1 MSIVVYTYSDPYRL
15 KEESY
20 WDEIKACPYFC
31 AAQTL
36 VNGLKY
42 LYREDFVQGRVTT
55 VKNFLEELFPHC
67 QSAAC
72 RIKQH
77 AAIDRAIAE
86 GVSSGLGAEE
96 QEKIRAALLWN
107 REEVMESIRVMFEL
121 GVDVEE
127 IREDML
133 TPAQKVIARPCGT
146 CRDERQAPYHHVRHR
161 AQGGSGDGES
171 DGAAGLRCGYRRPEP
186 SGRVAKEKILEKLL
200 ANTLLVSLM
209 HVNNETGVIQPVEEL
224 GAELEKR
231 EILFHVDAT
240 QSCGKLV
247 DELRR
252 LKYRMLSF
260 SAHKMRGPQG
270 IGVLVLKKRDYKLPP
285 VKAILY
291 GGEQERGIRP
301 GTIPAAL
308 AAGCGKACE
317 LAAMRYKEDSRKLQ
331 QIEAMLLQMIDEAG
345 LAYSVNGDAEFSL
358 PSTLNLA
365 LHGVSA
371 EALMITARGGCA
383 ISNGSACTSKS
394 YVPSYVLAAMG
405 VSAEQIESSIRLSWG
420 AETDEALLKTEFAKL
435 LTAAKRLA

>member
-1 MSIVVYTYSDPYRL
+1 MSIYLDWNASAPIAPEVVETMMEVYRNQIGNADSRTHAYG
-15 KEESY
+15 EAVRAVVEH
-20 WDEIKACPYFC
+20 A
-31 AAQTL
+31 
-36 VNGLKY
+36 
-42 LYREDFVQGRVTT
+42 R
-55 VKNFLEELFPHC
+55 
-67 QSAAC
+67 
-72 RIKQH
+72 KQ
-77 AAIDRAIAE
+77 
-86 GVSSGLGAEE
+86 V
-96 QEKIRAALLWN
+96 AALLGVTSA
-107 REEVMESIRVMFEL
+107 EVFFTSGATESSNIAIQGLAAYAEQSGKRHIITSAIEHKAVLETVKAMGRRGFA
-121 GVDVEE
+121 VDIV
-127 IREDML
+127 
-133 TPAQKVIARPCGT
+133 A
-146 CRDERQAPYHHVRHR
+146 
-161 AQGGSGDGES
+161 
-171 DGAAGLRCGYRRPEP
+171 PEP
-186 SGRVAKEKILEKLL
+186 SGRVAKEKILEKLR
-200 ANTLLVSLM
+200 ADTLLVSLM

-270 IGVLVLKKRDYKLPP
+270 VGVLVLKKRDYKLPP

-317 LAAMRYKEDSRKLQ
+317 LAAMRYKENRRKLQ
-331 QIEAMLLQMIDEAG
+331 QIKAMLLQMIDEAG

-358 PSTLNLA
+358 PSTLNLSF
-365 LHGVSA
+365 HGISA
-371 EALMITARGGCA
+371 EALMIAARGGCA

-394 YVPSYVLAAMG
+394 YAPSYVLAAMG
-405 VSAEQIESSIRLSWG
+405 IPEEQIESSIRLSWG

-435 LTAAKRLA
+435 LTAAKALVQ

>member
-1 MSIVVYTYSDPYRL
+1 MSIYLDWNASAPIAPEVVETMMEVYRNQIGNADSRTHAYG
-15 KEESY
+15 EAVRAVVEH
-20 WDEIKACPYFC
+20 A
-31 AAQTL
+31 
-36 VNGLKY
+36 
-42 LYREDFVQGRVTT
+42 R
-55 VKNFLEELFPHC
+55 
-67 QSAAC
+67 
-72 RIKQH
+72 KQ
-77 AAIDRAIAE
+77 
-86 GVSSGLGAEE
+86 V
-96 QEKIRAALLWN
+96 AALLGVTSA
-107 REEVMESIRVMFEL
+107 EVFFTSGATESSNIAIQGLAAYAETSGKRHIITSAIEHKAVLETVKAMGRRGFD
-121 GVDVEE
+121 VDIV
-127 IREDML
+127 
-133 TPAQKVIARPCGT
+133 A
-146 CRDERQAPYHHVRHR
+146 
-161 AQGGSGDGES
+161 
-171 DGAAGLRCGYRRPEP
+171 PEP
-186 SGRVAKEKILEKLL
+186 SGRVAKEKILEKLR
-200 ANTLLVSLM
+200 ADTLLVSLM
-209 HVNNETGVIQPVEEL
+209 HVNNETGVIQPVDDL

-331 QIEAMLLQMIDEAG
+331 QIKAMLLQMIDEAG

-358 PSTLNLA
+358 PSTLNLS
-365 LHGVSA
+365 LHGISA
-371 EALMITARGGCA
+371 EALMIAARGGCA

-394 YVPSYVLAAMG
+394 YAPSYVLAAMG
-405 VSAEQIESSIRLSWG
+405 VPAEQIESSIRLSWG

-435 LTAAKRLA
+435 LTSAKVLVQ

>member
-1 MSIVVYTYSDPYRL
+1 MSIYLDWNASAPIAPEVVETMMEVYQNQIGNADSRTHAYGEAVRAVV
-15 KEESY
+15 EH
-20 WDEIKACPYFC
+20 A
-31 AAQTL
+31 
-36 VNGLKY
+36 
-42 LYREDFVQGRVTT
+42 R
-55 VKNFLEELFPHC
+55 
-67 QSAAC
+67 
-72 RIKQH
+72 KQ
-77 AAIDRAIAE
+77 
-86 GVSSGLGAEE
+86 V
-96 QEKIRAALLWN
+96 AALLGVTSA
-107 REEVMESIRVMFEL
+107 EVFFTSGATESSNIAIQGLAAYAKQSGKRHIITSAIEHKAVLETVKAMGRRGFD
-121 GVDVEE
+121 VDIV
-127 IREDML
+127 
-133 TPAQKVIARPCGT
+133 A
-146 CRDERQAPYHHVRHR
+146 
-161 AQGGSGDGES
+161 
-171 DGAAGLRCGYRRPEP
+171 PEP
-186 SGRVAKEKILEKLL
+186 SGRVAKEKIMEKLR
-200 ANTLLVSLM
+200 ADTLLVSLM

-270 IGVLVLKKRDYKLPP
+270 VGVLVLKKRDYKLPP

-331 QIEAMLLQMIDEAG
+331 QIKAMLLQMIDEAG

-358 PSTLNLA
+358 PSTLNLS
-365 LHGVSA
+365 LHSISA
-371 EALMITARGGCA
+371 EALMIAARGGCA

-394 YVPSYVLAAMG
+394 YAPSYVLRAMG
-405 VSAEQIESSIRLSWG
+405 VPAEQIESSIRLSWG
-420 AETDEALLKTEFAKL
+420 AETDVALLKTEFAKL